1 MCVCRT
7 GMSIQPPIRASAR
20 ARFPSGPTVV
30 RAAAGRADVLPH
42 ATEAVWTLADHRSVY
57 VVQHADGAGN
67 SAVTILLEDLD
78 AHVAAIAAPWARA
91 RRARDVLQR
100 RTQCGA
106 PMVSVDARVV
116 SVDPRRSWGY
126 VLALRPFSTATEY

>member
-1 MCVCRT
+1 MCVSRT

-57 VVQHADGAGN
+57 VVQHADGAAN

-78 AHVAAIAAPWARA
+78 AHVAAIAARGLEPDERETYSNGVLSVEPLWFPWMRMGSARIPVEIGGGVKGSA
-91 RRARDVLQR
+91 Q
-100 RTQCGA
+100 Q
-106 PMVSVDARVV
+106 
-116 SVDPRRSWGY
+116 
-126 VLALRPFSTATEY
+126 